1 MGITKLALKY
11 AVGRIDLMKYD
22 RYLFLGPRPDDI
34 EIGAGATAARL
45 AGMGKAVRFVVCTD
59 GRFGSDTIGCDE
71 LVMIRH
77 EEAVYS
83 ARFLGV
89 DDIAFL
95 PFSDGA
101 CYLLDDMEKAIA
113 SEIASFQPDVI
124 FAPDPF
130 VPNECHQDHLNVG
143 MCARK
148 LACFSPYGGIMKE
161 RYSCN
166 PAEVK
171 ALAFYMTAHPNTYV
185 KTSSVLLRKQLDA
198 IKLHESQFSAGADV
212 FAYLRL
218 RSADMGIRRF
228 HLHAEGFRAYSQT
241 GMHCL
246 PELG

>member
-1 MGITKLALKY
+1 
-11 AVGRIDLMKYD
+11 
-22 RYLFLGPRPDDI
+22 
-34 EIGAGATAARL
+34 
-45 AGMGKAVRFVVCTD
+45 
-59 GRFGSDTIGCDE
+59 
-71 LVMIRH
+71 
-77 EEAVYS
+77 
-83 ARFLGV
+83 
-89 DDIAFL
+89 
-95 PFSDGA
+95 
-101 CYLLDDMEKAIA
+101 MEKAIA